1 MEFTREIYWNVY
13 FGQMVYLLALLAI
26 CFMFWGIWKRV
37 RLWRLGVSEI
47 RTDQMPKRI
56 YGLFNEVFTHKRQLR
71 DTYAGLMH
79 LFIFYG
85 FFVSLLATTLI
96 AIQEWSGIHF
106 LKGNFYLWYSLIS
119 DSFGILG
126 IIGLSMALWRRLII
140 RPDRMNSIAD
150 DYIALGL
157 LLLIFVQGFVVEGL
171 RIALTE
177 LNQKPDLAIWSPGGY
192 ILALAFQHIDTK
204 NLLFLHRFN
213 WWFHAITAFI
223 FIGYMGFGKFN
234 HIWYGIM
241 NITFRNL
248 NPSGKLEFVD
258 IEESMENNP
267 DDIENLGVEKI
278 EHYSW
283 KGLLDLDAC
292 TNCGRCQDVCPA
304 YGSGVPLSPKKLIQ
318 DMKLHLSETGHSKFS
333 KKQEKNEGKLFGD
346 EENSAV
352 LEEELWGCR
361 TCGACQE
368 ECPVFIEHIP
378 KMIDM
383 RRHLVMMESKT
394 PENTRQFL
402 KSIEERM
409 HPWVGAQHNREEW
422 YEGMDIK
429 ILSKEVNAEYLYW
442 VGCTGS
448 MIDRNIQV
456 TKAMVKILNAAS
468 VDFGILGAEEVC
480 TGDPA
485 RRAGGEFTFQICAKK
500 NIETLN
506 EYGVSK
512 IITTCPHCFN
522 TYKNE
527 YPDFNGNYE
536 VIHHTE
542 LINDLIK
549 NGKLNLKKSF
559 SNVTYHDPCYLG
571 RHNKIYS
578 QPRNVLKTITSKD
591 GYIELEQ
598 SKSSSLCCGAG
609 GGYAWM
615 DDEPDKRINHTRLE
629 QVKDCGAKTA
639 AVSCPFCMQM
649 FDDAL
654 KTIDPEKNIR
664 AMDIAELV
672 AESLEE

>member
-13 FGQMVYLLALLAI
+13 FGQMVYLLALLAL

-37 RLWRLGVSEI
+37 RLWRLGHSEI

-56 YGLFNEVFTHKRQLR
+56 YGLFKEVFTHKKQLR
-71 DTYAGLMH
+71 DTYPGLMH

-126 IIGLSMALWRRLII
+126 IIGLSMALWRRLVI
-140 RPDRMNSIAD
+140 RPDRMNSVAD

-177 LNQKPDLAIWSPGGY
+177 LNQKPELAIWSPGGY
-192 ILALAFQHIDTK
+192 VLALAFQHIDTQK
-204 NLLFLHRFN
+204 LLFLHRFN

-258 IEESMENNP
+258 IEEAMENNP

-278 EHYSW
+278 DQYSW

-318 DMKLHLSETGHSKFS
+318 DMKLHLSKTGDSKFS
-333 KKQEKNEGKLFGD
+333 KKEEKNEGKLFGD

-378 KMIDM
+378 KMVDM

-394 PENTRQFL
+394 PEYTRQFL

-456 TKAMVKILNAAS
+456 TKAMVKILNAAG

-506 EYGVSK
+506 EYGVKK

-542 LINDLIK
+542 LINELIK
-549 NGKLNLKKSF
+549 NGQLNLKESL
-559 SNVTYHDPCYLG
+559 SSVTYHDPCYLG
-571 RHNKIYS
+571 RHNNIYS
-578 QPRNVLKTITSKD
+578 QPRDVLKTITSKE

-598 SKSSSLCCGAG
+598 SKSRSLCCGAG

-615 DDEPDKRINHTRLE
+615 DDEPEKRINHTRLE

-654 KTIDPEKNIR
+654 KTVDPEKNIR

>member
-1 MEFTREIYWNVY
+1 
-13 FGQMVYLLALLAI
+13 
-26 CFMFWGIWKRV
+26 
-37 RLWRLGVSEI
+37 
-47 RTDQMPKRI
+47 
-56 YGLFNEVFTHKRQLR
+56 
-71 DTYAGLMH
+71 
-79 LFIFYG
+79 
-85 FFVSLLATTLI
+85 
-96 AIQEWSGIHF
+96 
-106 LKGNFYLWYSLIS
+106 
-119 DSFGILG
+119 
-126 IIGLSMALWRRLII
+126 
-140 RPDRMNSIAD
+140 
-150 DYIALGL
+150 
-157 LLLIFVQGFVVEGL
+157 
-171 RIALTE
+171 
-177 LNQKPDLAIWSPGGY
+177 
-192 ILALAFQHIDTK
+192 
-204 NLLFLHRFN
+204 
-213 WWFHAITAFI
+213 
-223 FIGYMGFGKFN
+223 
-234 HIWYGIM
+234 
-241 NITFRNL
+241 
-248 NPSGKLEFVD
+248 
-258 IEESMENNP
+258 MENNP

-278 EHYSW
+278 DQYSW

-318 DMKLHLSETGHSKFS
+318 DMKLHLSKTGDSKFS
-333 KKQEKNEGKLFGD
+333 KKEEKNEGKLFGD

-378 KMIDM
+378 KMVDM

-394 PENTRQFL
+394 PEYTRQFL

-456 TKAMVKILNAAS
+456 TKAMVKILNAAG

-506 EYGVSK
+506 EYGVKK

-542 LINDLIK
+542 LINELIK
-549 NGKLNLKKSF
+549 NGQLNLKKSL
-559 SNVTYHDPCYLG
+559 SSVTYHDPCYLG
-571 RHNKIYS
+571 RHNNIYS
-578 QPRNVLKTITSKD
+578 QPRDVLKTITSKE

-598 SKSSSLCCGAG
+598 SKSRSLCCGAG

-615 DDEPDKRINHTRLE
+615 DDEPEKRINHTRLE

-654 KTIDPEKNIR
+654 KTVDPEKNIR

>member
-13 FGQMVYLLALLAI
+13 FGKIVYLLALLAL

-37 RLWRLGVSEI
+37 RLWRLGTREI

-56 YGLFNEVFTHKRQLR
+56 YGLFNEVFTHKKQLR
-71 DTYAGLMH
+71 DTYPGLMH

-96 AIQEWSGIHF
+96 AIQEWTGIHF

-126 IIGLSMALWRRLII
+126 IIGLCMALWRRLVI
-140 RPDRMNSIAD
+140 RPERMNSVAD

-157 LLLIFVQGFVVEGL
+157 LLLIFVQGFIVEGL

-177 LNQKPDLAIWSPGGY
+177 LNQKPELAIWSPGGY
-192 ILALAFQHIDTK
+192 VLALAFQHIDTQS
-204 NLLFLHRFN
+204 LLFLHRFN
-213 WWFHAITAFI
+213 WWFHAITAFV

-258 IEESMENNP
+258 IEAAMEKNP
-267 DDIENLGVEKI
+267 EDIENLGVEKI
-278 EHYSW
+278 DQYSW

-304 YGSGVPLSPKKLIQ
+304 FGSGVPLSPKKLIQ
-318 DMKLHLSETGHSKFS
+318 DMKTHLSKTGQSKFS
-333 KKQEKNEGKLFGD
+333 KEEENEGSLFGEAD
-346 EENSAV
+346 SAAV

-378 KMIDM
+378 KMVDM

-422 YEGMDIK
+422 YEGMDVK

-448 MIDRNIQV
+448 MIDRNILV
-456 TKAMVKILNAAS
+456 TKAMVKILNAAG

-485 RRAGGEFTFQICAKK
+485 RRAGGEFTFQMCAKK

-506 EYGVSK
+506 EFGVKK

-542 LINDLIK
+542 LINELI
-549 NGKLNLKKSF
+549 NDGKLNLKKSL
-559 SNVTYHDPCYLG
+559 SDVTYHDPCYLG

-578 QPRNVLKTITSKD
+578 QPRDVLKTITSQE
-591 GYIELEQ
+591 GFIELEQ
-598 SKSSSLCCGAG
+598 SKSRSLCCGAG

-615 DDEPDKRINHTRLE
+615 DDEPEKRINHTRLE
-629 QVKDCGAKTA
+629 QVKECGAKTA

-654 KTIDPEKNIR
+654 KTVDPEKNIR
-664 AMDIAELV
+664 AVDIAELV
-672 AESLEE
+672 AESLEK

>member
-79 LFIFYG
+79 LCIFYG

-126 IIGLSMALWRRLII
+126 IIGLGMALWRRLII

-177 LNQKPDLAIWSPGGY
+177 LNQKPDVAIWSPGGY

-278 EHYSW
+278 EQYSW

-346 EENSAV
+346 EVS
-352 LEEELWGCR
+352 
-361 TCGACQE
+361 
-368 ECPVFIEHIP
+368 
-378 KMIDM
+378 
-383 RRHLVMMESKT
+383 
-394 PENTRQFL
+394 
-402 KSIEERM
+402 SIAISRCS
-409 HPWVGAQHNREEW
+409 
-422 YEGMDIK
+422 
-429 ILSKEVNAEYLYW
+429 LSRD
-442 VGCTGS
+442 C
-448 MIDRNIQV
+448 I
-456 TKAMVKILNAAS
+456 
-468 VDFGILGAEEVC
+468 
-480 TGDPA
+480 
-485 RRAGGEFTFQICAKK
+485 
-500 NIETLN
+500 
-506 EYGVSK
+506 
-512 IITTCPHCFN
+512 
-522 TYKNE
+522 
-527 YPDFNGNYE
+527 
-536 VIHHTE
+536 
-542 LINDLIK
+542 
-549 NGKLNLKKSF
+549 
-559 SNVTYHDPCYLG
+559 
-571 RHNKIYS
+571 
-578 QPRNVLKTITSKD
+578 
-591 GYIELEQ
+591 
-598 SKSSSLCCGAG
+598 SS
-609 GGYAWM
+609 
-615 DDEPDKRINHTRLE
+615 
-629 QVKDCGAKTA
+629 
-639 AVSCPFCMQM
+639 
-649 FDDAL
+649 
-654 KTIDPEKNIR
+654 
-664 AMDIAELV
+664 
-672 AESLEE
+672 

>member
-13 FGQMVYLLALLAI
+13 FGKTVYVLALLAL

-37 RLWRLGVSEI
+37 RLWRLGHSEI
-47 RTDQMPKRI
+47 RTDQMPRRI
-56 YGLFNEVFTHKRQLR
+56 YGLFSEVFTHKKQLR
-71 DTYAGLMH
+71 DIYPGLMH

-85 FFVSLLATTLI
+85 FFVQLIATTII

-119 DSFGILG
+119 DSFGIIG
-126 IIGLSMALWRRLII
+126 IIGLVMALWRRLVI

-150 DYIALGL
+150 DYIAIGL
-157 LLLIFVQGFVVEGL
+157 LLLIFIQGFVVEGL
-171 RIALTE
+171 RIAITE
-177 LNQKPDLAIWSPGGY
+177 LNQKPDLALWSPGGY
-192 ILALAFQHIDTK
+192 VLALAFQHINTQ

-234 HIWYGIM
+234 HIWYGIL

-248 NPSGKLEFVD
+248 SPSGKLEFVD
-258 IEESMENNP
+258 IEAAMENNP

-278 EHYSW
+278 DQYSW

-304 YGSGVPLSPKKLIQ
+304 YGSGVPLSPRKLIQ
-318 DMKLHLSETGHSKFS
+318 DMKMHLSETGLSKFS
-333 KKQEKNEGKLFGD
+333 KKEDQDEEKLFG
-346 EENSAV
+346 EKENAAV

-368 ECPVFIEHIP
+368 ECPVYIEHIP
-378 KMIDM
+378 KMVDM

-422 YEGMDIK
+422 YEGLDVK
-429 ILSKEVNAEYLYW
+429 VLSKDVNAEYLYW

-448 MIDRNIQV
+448 MIDRNILV
-456 TKAMVKILNAAS
+456 TKAMVKILQAAR

-485 RRAGGEFTFQICAKK
+485 RRAGGEFTFQMCAKK

-506 EYGVSK
+506 EYGVKK

-536 VIHHTE
+536 VVHHTE
-542 LINDLIK
+542 LINELIK
-549 NGKLNLKKSF
+549 EGKLTLKKSL

-578 QPRNVLKTITSKD
+578 QPRDVLKTITSKD
-591 GYIELEQ
+591 GFIELENT
-598 SKSSSLCCGAG
+598 KSRSLCCGAG

-615 DDEPDKRINHTRLE
+615 DDEPEKRINHTRLE

-654 KTIDPEKNIR
+654 KTVDPEKNIR
-664 AMDIAELV
+664 AVDIAELV
-672 AESLEE
+672 AEALE